1 MGREIKTNSGHVL
14 TFREA
19 KFIEYLV
26 AGKSEREAVLM
37 AGFSA
42 NNATKYAKTLM
53 NKDYIADEL
62 DYRYQKA
69 KEANIADATEILTYY
84 TEVMRGLVKDQF
96 GLDAPLT
103 ERTKAANELAKRL
116 IDYQR
121 EAEMADKSQNIN
133 IVLNWDRKGD
143 DNDVEES

>member
-1 MGREIKTNSGHVL
+1 MGREIKTNSGHAL
-14 TFREA
+14 SFREA

>member
-14 TFREA
+14 SFREA

-42 NNATKYAKTLM
+42 NNATKQAKVLM
-53 NKDYIADEL
+53 NKSYIADEL

-103 ERTKAANELAKRL
+103 ERTKAANELAKRI

-143 DNDVEES
+143 DNDVEKS